1 MARDQNFSPQFIYD
15 VRKLSV
21 QSCTFHFG
29 SDAEAVEALV
39 CKTSLNGFESRRY
52 LHFSEILKH
61 KAGIRKTPSGS
72 ATTSNLVLDSACA
85 LRECVPGVGA
95 VFPPIRFQHPAL
107 CSPLSLIL
115 PA

>member
-1 MARDQNFSPQFIYD
+1 
-15 VRKLSV
+15 
-21 QSCTFHFG
+21 
-29 SDAEAVEALV
+29 
-39 CKTSLNGFESRRY
+39 
-52 LHFSEILKH
+52 
-61 KAGIRKTPSGS
+61 
-72 ATTSNLVLDSACA
+72 LDSACA